1 MNVALDTNAYSGF
14 MRGEPGP
21 VRVIRTASR
30 VVLPLFVVAE
40 LRAGFAAGSRQTA
53 NANNLQRFLET
64 PRVSVLLPDEATS
77 HHYADVFVFL
87 RRQGAR
93 IPANDIWIAAL
104 VLQHGLTL
112 CTSDSHF
119 DHLPHLPRC

>member
-14 MRGEPGP
+14 MRGEPAP
-21 VRVIRTASR
+21 VQVIRTASR
-30 VVLPLFVVAE
+30 IVLPLFVLAE
-40 LRAGFAAGSRQTA
+40 LRAGFVAGNRQTA
-53 NANNLQRFLET
+53 NESNLRRFLET
-64 PRVSVLLPDEATS
+64 PRVSVLLPDEATAQ
-77 HHYADVFVFL
+77 HYADVFVFL
-87 RRQGAR
+87 RRQGKR
-93 IPANDIWIAAL
+93 IPVNDIRIAAL